1 VRKRKNGKR
10 WFIKLEKGKNQKIF
24 ESLPFREKNIILAL
38 IIILLLTLLLGFM
51 TYKEVQRERYYLWE
65 LARSEGLNIA
75 FSIQTLGPKFILNEN
90 ILKEILL
97 LLKKEEVSYID
108 ICNDKGLILISTEEE
123 RGKSTIQIFNPGK
136 INFVNTQDKKGNRVL
151 QVIKPFNLDISRPLD
166 VWKILP
172 IRNSY
177 LVVGINLEGY
187 YLRLSQTRRRI
198 ILNYS
203 IIMALVLLGIY
214 VIFKLQETY
223 IVKKTLKEM
232 KVYTSKLLE
241 TMGNAV
247 ISVDNN
253 GIIKTFNRK
262 SEEIF
267 GKRREEAL
275 NKDCQEVL
283 NLNIEGEC
291 IFKKC
296 LLERKNID
304 QEIILEEKGL
314 NKKILEVNTSFL
326 TGELGEIT
334 GVVAEIRDVTE
345 IKNLNEEIARNKRL
359 TALGKLSAGIAH
371 EIRNPLSSIRGL
383 AQFVYNSFSK
393 TDERKEDLN
402 TIIQEVDRLNKLV
415 VQVLDYAKVKE
426 LNLTYFSINNLIH
439 KMVELFKQEIR
450 NKQIRFYLELSPDIS
465 QIQADEDQ
473 IRQILMN
480 VIINA
485 IQAISEK
492 GEIKIKTE
500 KCLIKGG
507 SGLKLIIEDNGVGI
521 SEKDLNQIFDPF
533 FSTTEQGSG
542 FGLSIVYKLVEGHQ
556 GEIKVESKE
565 GEGTKFIIYL
575 PQKGGSNFAEDTSG
589 R

>member
-1 VRKRKNGKR
+1 M
-10 WFIKLEKGKNQKIF
+10 EKGKNQKIF

-65 LARSEGLNIA
+65 LASSEGLNIA
-75 FSIQTLGPKFILNEN
+75 FSIQALGPKFILNEN

-136 INFVNTQDKKGNRVL
+136 IHFVNTQDKKGNRVL
-151 QVIKPFNLDISRPLD
+151 QVIKPFNLDINRPLD
-166 VWKILP
+166 IWKILP
-172 IRNSY
+172 IQNSY

-198 ILNYS
+198 ILNYG
-203 IIMALVLLGIY
+203 IIMVLVLLGIY

-223 IVKKTLKEM
+223 IVKKTLNEM

-241 TMGNAV
+241 TMDNAV

-275 NKDCQEVL
+275 DKDCQEVL

-296 LLERKNID
+296 LLERENID
-304 QEIILEEKGL
+304 QEIILEGKGL

-334 GVVAEIRDVTE
+334 GIVAEIRDVTE

-426 LNLTYFSINNLIH
+426 LNLTYFSINNLVS
-439 KMVELFKQEIR
+439 KMVELFKQEIK
-450 NKQIRFYLELSPDIS
+450 NKQIRFYLKLSPDIS
-465 QIQADEDQ
+465 EIQADEDQ

-480 VIINA
+480 IIINA

-500 KCLIKGG
+500 KCLIKGS
-507 SGLKLIIEDNGVGI
+507 SGLKLTIEDNGVGI
-521 SEKDLNQIFDPF
+521 PEKDLNQIFDPF
-533 FSTTEQGSG
+533 FSTKEQGSG
-542 FGLSIVYKLVEGHQ
+542 LGLSIVYKLVEGHQ

-575 PQKGGSNFAEDTSG
+575 PQKGGIIFAEDTSG

>member
-1 VRKRKNGKR
+1 MRRS
-10 WFIKLEKGKNQKIF
+10 IKLKKDKHHK
-24 ESLPFREKNIILAL
+24 LPTPFRERNIVLAL
-38 IIILLLTLLLGFM
+38 ITILLLALLLGSL

-75 FSIQTLGPKFILNEN
+75 FSIQTLGPRFILNEN
-90 ILKEILL
+90 ALKEILV
-97 LLKKEEVSYID
+97 LLKKEGVSYID
-108 ICNDKGLILISTEEE
+108 ICNDKGVILISTEEE
-123 RGKSTIQIFNPGK
+123 RWQNVIKIPTPGK
-136 INFVNTQDKKGNRVL
+136 INFINTKDKKDNRIL
-151 QVIKPFNLDISRPLD
+151 QVIKPFNFD

-177 LVVGINLEGY
+177 LIVGVNLEGY
-187 YLRLSQTRRRI
+187 YARLNQTRRRI

-203 IIMALVLLGIY
+203 IIMALVLFGIY

-223 IVKKTLKEM
+223 IVKKTLNEM

-241 TMGNAV
+241 TMDNAV
-247 ISVDNN
+247 ISVDNK
-253 GIIKTFNRK
+253 GKIKTFNRK

-267 GKRREEAL
+267 GKKKEEVL
-275 NKDCQEVL
+275 HKDCQEVL
-283 NLNIEGEC
+283 NLNILGES

-296 LLERKNID
+296 LLEKKNIS

-314 NKKILEVNTSFL
+314 KKKILDLNTSFL
-326 TGELGEIT
+326 TDKSGEIT
-334 GVVAEIRDVTE
+334 GVVAVIRDVTE
-345 IKNLNEEIARNKRL
+345 IKDLNEEVARHKRL
-359 TALGKLSAGIAH
+359 AALGKLSAGIAH

-415 VQVLDYAKVKE
+415 VQVLDFAKLKKPNFTHFS
-426 LNLTYFSINNLIH
+426 LNDLIR
-439 KMVELFKQEIR
+439 KITELFKLEIKD
-450 NKQIRFYLELSPDIS
+450 KQIKFSLELSPDIS

-473 IRQILMN
+473 VRQILMN

-485 IQAISEK
+485 IQAIPKK

-500 KCLIKGG
+500 KTLLKGEPAI
-507 SGLKLIIEDNGVGI
+507 KLIVEDSGI
-521 SEKDLNQIFDPF
+521 GIPEKDLNQIFDPF
-533 FSTTEQGSG
+533 FSTKEKGSG
-542 FGLSIVYKLVEGHQ
+542 LGLSIVYKLIEAHQ

-565 GEGTKFIIYL
+565 GEGTKFVIFL
-575 PQKGGSNFAEDTSG
+575 PQKGGK
-589 R
+589 

>member
-1 VRKRKNGKR
+1 MRRS
-10 WFIKLEKGKNQKIF
+10 IKLKKDKNHKL
-24 ESLPFREKNIILAL
+24 STPFRERNIVLAL
-38 IIILLLTLLLGFM
+38 IIILFLTLLLGSL

-75 FSIQTLGPKFILNEN
+75 FSIQTLGPRFILNEN
-90 ILKEILL
+90 ALKEILV
-97 LLKKEEVSYID
+97 LLKKEGVSYID
-108 ICNDKGLILISTEEE
+108 ICNDKGVILISTEEE
-123 RGKSTIQIFNPGK
+123 RWQNIIKIPKPDK
-136 INFVNTQDKKGNRVL
+136 INFIDTKDKKDNRIL
-151 QVIKPFNLDISRPLD
+151 QVIKPFNFD

-177 LVVGINLEGY
+177 LVVGVNLEGY
-187 YLRLSQTRRRI
+187 YTRLNQTRRRI

-223 IVKKTLKEM
+223 IVKKTLNEM

-241 TMGNAV
+241 TMDNAV

-253 GIIKTFNRK
+253 GNIKTFNRK

-267 GKRREEAL
+267 GKKKEEVL

-283 NLNIEGEC
+283 NLNING
-291 IFKKC
+291 KC
-296 LLERKNID
+296 LLKECLLEKKNIT

-314 NKKILEVNTSFL
+314 KKKILDLNTSFL
-326 TGELGEIT
+326 ADESGEIT
-334 GVVAEIRDVTE
+334 GVVAVIRDVTE
-345 IKNLNEEIARNKRL
+345 IKDLNEEVARHKRL
-359 TALGKLSAGIAH
+359 AALGKLSAGIAH

-402 TIIQEVDRLNKLV
+402 AIIQEVDRLNKLV
-415 VQVLDYAKVKE
+415 VQVLDFAKLKKP
-426 LNLTYFSINNLIH
+426 NLTRFSLNDLIR
-439 KMVELFKQEIR
+439 KIIELFKLETKD
-450 NKQIRFYLELSPDIS
+450 KQIEFSLELSLDIS
-465 QIQADEDQ
+465 KIQADEDQ
-473 IRQILMN
+473 VRQILMN

-485 IQAISEK
+485 IQAIPKK

-500 KCLIKGG
+500 KTLLQGEPAI
-507 SGLKLIIEDNGVGI
+507 KLIIKDSGIGI
-521 SEKDLNQIFDPF
+521 SERDFTQIFDPF
-533 FSTTEQGSG
+533 FSTKDKGSG
-542 FGLSIVYKLVEGHQ
+542 LGLSIVYKLIEAHQ

-565 GEGTKFIIYL
+565 AKGTKFVIFL
-575 PQKGGSNFAEDTSG
+575 PQKGGK
-589 R
+589 

>member
-1 VRKRKNGKR
+1 
-10 WFIKLEKGKNQKIF
+10 LEKGKNQKIF

-75 FSIQTLGPKFILNEN
+75 FSLQTLGPKFILNEN

-123 RGKSTIQIFNPGK
+123 RGNSTIQIFNPGK
-136 INFVNTQDKKGNRVL
+136 IHFVNTQDKKGNRVL
-151 QVIKPFNLDISRPLD
+151 QVIKPFSLDISRPLD
-166 VWKILP
+166 ILKILP

-198 ILNYS
+198 ILNYG

-241 TMGNAV
+241 TMANAV

-296 LLERKNID
+296 LLERKNIN

-426 LNLTYFSINNLIH
+426 LNLTYFSINNLVS
-439 KMVELFKQEIR
+439 KMVELFKQEIK
-450 NKQIRFYLELSPDIS
+450 NKQIRFYLKLSPDIS
-465 QIQADEDQ
+465 EIQADEDQ

-480 VIINA
+480 IIINA

-500 KCLIKGG
+500 KCLIKGS
-507 SGLKLIIEDNGVGI
+507 SGLKLTIEDNGVGI
-521 SEKDLNQIFDPF
+521 PEKDLNQIFDPF
-533 FSTTEQGSG
+533 FSTKEQGSG
-542 FGLSIVYKLVEGHQ
+542 LGLSIVYKLVEGHQ

-575 PQKGGSNFAEDTSG
+575 PQKGGIIFAEDTSG

>member
-1 VRKRKNGKR
+1 M
-10 WFIKLEKGKNQKIF
+10 EKEKNQKIF

-38 IIILLLTLLLGFM
+38 IIILLFTLLLGFM

-75 FSIQTLGPKFILNEN
+75 FSIQALGPKFILNEN

-136 INFVNTQDKKGNRVL
+136 IHFVNTQDKKGNRVL
-151 QVIKPFNLDISRPLD
+151 QVIKPFNLDINRPLD
-166 VWKILP
+166 IWKVLP
-172 IRNSY
+172 IPNSY

-187 YLRLSQTRRRI
+187 YLRLNQTRRRI
-198 ILNYS
+198 ILNYG

-241 TMGNAV
+241 TMDNAV
-247 ISVDNN
+247 ISVDNK

-296 LLERKNID
+296 LLERENIN

-314 NKKILEVNTSFL
+314 NKKIMEVNTSFL

-345 IKNLNEEIARNKRL
+345 IKKLNEEIARNKRL

-426 LNLTYFSINNLIH
+426 LDLTYFSINNLVN
-439 KMVELFKQEIR
+439 KMVELFKQEIK

-480 VIINA
+480 IIINA
-485 IQAISEK
+485 IQAISEE

-500 KCLIKGG
+500 KYFIKGG

-533 FSTTEQGSG
+533 FSTKEQGSG